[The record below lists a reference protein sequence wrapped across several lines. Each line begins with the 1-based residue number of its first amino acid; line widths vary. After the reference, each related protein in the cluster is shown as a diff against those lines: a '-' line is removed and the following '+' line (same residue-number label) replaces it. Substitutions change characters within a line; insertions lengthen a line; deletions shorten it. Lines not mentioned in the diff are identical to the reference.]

1 MKRSSLTT
9 SVVCPACSDTSKKG
23 KITSK
28 HSYDI
33 FRCNYCGLE
42 FVHPMPSLEQMDH
55 FYRDY
60 SNFRAEITV
69 VKRNARRNIERLKK
83 FGLNSDSRL
92 LDFGCGENI
101 FVREGKTKNWSG
113 YDYYQKTNKQGI
125 SDFSGRNWDFI
136 TLWGVLEHLVN
147 PRDQIQELAGSLTPQ
162 GILALTT
169 VTTESS
175 IPYQFK
181 PPEHVTYWTKKSIQ
195 VLFSAA
201 GLSILEYNNYKM
213 IQKADV
219 YLSCVLRTVP
229 EKFQKK
235 ISHTLPEYIE
245 VPTNEIFVVGVKKR

>member
-1 MKRSSLTT
+1 MKRSFVTT
-9 SVVCPACSDTSKKG
+9 SMVCPACSYTAEKG

-28 HSYDI
+28 LSYDI
-33 FRCNYCGLE
+33 FRCNNCGLE
-42 FVHPMPSLEQMDH
+42 FVHPMPSPEQMDR

-60 SNFRAEITV
+60 FNFRAEITV
-69 VKRNARRNIERLKK
+69 VEKNALRNIDHLKK
-83 FGLNSDSRL
+83 FGLTSKSRL
-92 LDFGCGENI
+92 LDFGCGENA
-101 FVREGKTKNWSG
+101 FVREGKTKNWFG
-113 YDYYQKTNKQGI
+113 YDYYQKPNEQGI
-125 SDFSGRNWDFI
+125 SEYSGQNWDFI

-147 PRDQIQELAGSLTPQ
+147 PRDQIQMLAGSLNTR

-169 VTTESS
+169 VTTEST

-181 PPEHVTYWTKKSIQ
+181 PPEHVTYWTKKSIK

-201 GLSILEYNNYKM
+201 GLSILEYKNYKM

-219 YLSCVLRTVP
+219 YLKCVLRTVP

-245 VPTNEIFVVGVKKR
+245 VPTNEIFVIGVKE